1 MKFTAIII
9 LGIGSLLTYCQKE
22 LKSAEPVIMAFDS
35 VPIAKPIIPLINEI
49 SGIADSKANPGIIWG
64 HEDSGRPPQ
73 LFMIGHNGAVNK
85 KIFLKGITNR
95 DWEEMTLSNNKIII
109 GEIGDNMAVYG
120 DYRFFILDE
129 PVASTDTVTQIET
142 INFTYPDGSHDAEAF
157 LVDPVSKDIFI
168 ITKRD
173 NPSRIYKLAYPYN
186 NNNIVSVEGSLPY
199 MGVVGA
205 AISPDGKEIIV
216 KTYTSLFYYKRK
228 SGETISQALQNNFTN
243 LKYTIEPQGE
253 AISFA
258 VDGSGFFTISE
269 KGFSSSVNMY
279 FYKRN

>member
-9 LGIGSLLTYCQKE
+9 LGIGSLLTYCQQE

-142 INFTYPDGSHDAEAF
+142 RIRMDHMMPKHFWWIRFQKIFLSSQNVIILPGSTNW
-157 LVDPVSKDIFI
+157 LILI
-168 ITKRD
+168 IT
-173 NPSRIYKLAYPYN
+173 I
-186 NNNIVSVEGSLPY
+186 
-199 MGVVGA
+199 
-205 AISPDGKEIIV
+205 
-216 KTYTSLFYYKRK
+216 T
-228 SGETISQALQNNFTN
+228 
-243 LKYTIEPQGE
+243 
-253 AISFA
+253 
-258 VDGSGFFTISE
+258 
-269 KGFSSSVNMY
+269 
-279 FYKRN
+279 